1 MEASVSALCD
11 VAWLNSV
18 DCCCEAPSRT
28 VSLPRLPSDDC
39 PSCMFPGA
47 EEGSDTAVDA
57 WLACEATTVSPG
69 CENMVGGDSILGEAP
84 SFDVDM
90 ATLASH
96 LQRCVKQSVS
106 SGSAP
111 SKDASE
117 CGRERARWGLYNCE
131 REGGLGHVCS
141 PDLPAPQPLC
151 MHGLLYLTMA
161 SKRKGDGQR
170 GDSQQNRKRWKQQP
184 QKEQLSGP
192 GILLT
197 TVRRKER
204 KAGLELIEFLNDLV
218 PKLYPDLNLSVPVP
232 ADEWDG
238 TVAREAHNGDGDGED
253 DDWDALRNGQ
263 PSVQAAS
270 SSPAM
275 RPKGGKPT
283 SSGEDDLEAKIQAE
297 LAELRPQK
305 KTRGGV
311 ARESGVRERFRLVD
325 PEVECLMFV
334 AVAWPMDPVELSCAL
349 LDEVARTGQ
358 VRGRFIQRLSPIYGT
373 SRAEKDKLEA
383 LARTI
388 VAKHFSKSPD
398 SQTVS
403 VGHA

>member
-1 MEASVSALCD
+1 MCD
-11 VAWLNSV
+11 
-18 DCCCEAPSRT
+18 
-28 VSLPRLPSDDC
+28 
-39 PSCMFPGA
+39 
-47 EEGSDTAVDA
+47 
-57 WLACEATTVSPG
+57 
-69 CENMVGGDSILGEAP
+69 
-84 SFDVDM
+84 
-90 ATLASH
+90 
-96 LQRCVKQSVS
+96 
-106 SGSAP
+106 
-111 SKDASE
+111 
-117 CGRERARWGLYNCE
+117 
-131 REGGLGHVCS
+131 
-141 PDLPAPQPLC
+141 PDLAAPQPLC
-151 MHGLLYLTMA
+151 MQGLLYLTMA

-170 GDSQQNRKRWKQQP
+170 GDNQQNRKRWKQQP

-218 PKLYPDLNLSVPVP
+218 PNLYPDLDLSIPVP

-238 TVAREAHNGDGDGED
+238 PVARGAPDGDVDGDGED

-275 RPKGGKPT
+275 HPKEVKRT
-283 SSGEDDLEAKIQAE
+283 SSGADDLEARIQAE

-305 KTRGGV
+305 KGRGGV
-311 ARESGVRERFRLVD
+311 AGESGVRERFRLVD

-349 LDEVARTGQ
+349 LDEVAKTGQ

-383 LARTI
+383 LARTV

-403 VGHA
+403 AGPA